1 MNLYLSED
9 SKINYICISFN
20 IYRMNEENFE
30 QQELFEQKKYISDLV
45 EESSQKNKSSVNIVF
60 GTSIITSIIV
70 LSFLYIFGI
79 FEEEEIVLPE
89 PVTITETIKE
99 KELVVPRVD
108 STEIVSIAEVATKT
122 IVQVQVGQLDENE
135 EFISVGGGS
144 GVVINENGLI
154 ITNHHVINGA
164 DGVRV
169 IFEDGRMYEGKIIGS
184 DQLTDV
190 GLIQIDKMGLT
201 PINFGDSTEIFVGDL
216 AVAIGH
222 PLTLGAAP
230 TVTTGVVS
238 ALDRRLDVGNDAM
251 NAAVTLFGLIQTD
264 APITR
269 GSSGGALLNKDGELI
284 GITTAIA
291 TADVGA
297 EGLGFAIPINLAL
310 NIVEDL
316 LDDGRVLH
324 AFLGILGA
332 QYFEVAED
340 GARVFSGV
348 YIEEL
353 YGPSNDMYAIGKA
366 GALPGDIIKKVN
378 ENSVKTLDQLIT
390 ILRSMRAEDPITIE
404 ILRDGN
410 SIVLEFQLD
419 LRRQGIFD
427 FLHFQIIVH

>member
-1 MNLYLSED
+1 ME
-9 SKINYICISFN
+9 
-20 IYRMNEENFE
+20 EENFT

-45 EESSQKNKSSVNIVF
+45 EESTSKNKSSLNIIF
-60 GTSIITSIIV
+60 GSSIITSIIF
-70 LSFLYIFGI
+70 LSFLYVYGI

-89 PVTITETIKE
+89 PITITETIKE

-108 STEIVSIAEVATKT
+108 STEVVSIAEIATKT
-122 IVQVQVGQLDENE
+122 IVQVQVGQRDENND
-135 EFISVGGGS
+135 FFTIGGGS
-144 GVVINENGLI
+144 GVVIKKNGLI
-154 ITNHHVINGA
+154 ITNHHVITGA
-164 DGVRV
+164 DEIRV
-169 IFEDGRMYEGKIIGS
+169 VFEDGRMYEAELIGS

-190 GLIQIDKMGLT
+190 GLIKIQKTDLSPVEIGNSNK
-201 PINFGDSTEIFVGDL
+201 IFVGDL

-222 PLTLGAAP
+222 PLTLGAEP
-230 TVTTGVVS
+230 TVTTGIVS

-251 NAAVTLFGLIQTD
+251 NSAVTLFGLIQTD

-269 GSSGGALLNKDGELI
+269 GSSGGALLNKNGELI

-310 NIVEDL
+310 NIVDDL
-316 LDDGRVLH
+316 LDDGKVFH

-340 GARVFSGV
+340 GARIFSGV

-353 YGPSNDMYAIGKA
+353 YGATNDMYAIGKA
-366 GALPGDIIKKVN
+366 GALPGDIIKKIDN
-378 ENSVKTLDQLIT
+378 KPVKTLDQLIT
-390 ILRSMRAEDPITIE
+390 ILRRMRAEDEVKIE

-410 SIVLEFQLD
+410 TITLEFKLD
-419 LRRQGIFD
+419 LRPSDI
-427 FLHFQIIVH
+427 